1 LKPLFEKL
9 GSESGW
15 DLTVCYSS
23 AWHRNVGWVQEK
35 LEEHGSHRTI
45 ILDQLMPKLTN
56 ILGSKAAAA
65 IALADIL
72 IREQPD
78 YLISYGY
85 TLLPQLTAILWSILT
100 NTPFAVSGDANFYCD
115 NARRIKRYLKRWWL
129 SQVTKRAAAL
139 LTIGTANRMFWEA
152 YGARQEQLFDARF
165 AVDNDLYARS
175 IEARKTE
182 SFALRKKLGL
192 TDKVV
197 FIYVGRLIRR
207 KNIDLIITA
216 LSRLKDDRIGLV
228 IVGNGEEFAPLK
240 ALARGDR
247 RVIFAGPVV
256 PGRLP
261 LYYAMADV
269 IVLPASDEPWGLVI
283 NEAMASGLAVI
294 GHRHCG
300 AIYDLVQDDNG
311 ASLESFSVAEL
322 AQAMKLLA
330 TDRRLLCSMQERS
343 LEKISLWT
351 IDGAAQGI
359 IRAVEKTRRQE
370 IRSQESGIRSQKKY
384 L

>member
-9 GSESGW
+9 GSDSGW

-35 LEEHGSHRTI
+35 LEEHGSHRTM
-45 ILDQLMPKLTN
+45 ILDQLMPKLTK

-65 IALADIL
+65 VALADIL
-72 IREQPD
+72 LRERPD

-85 TLLPQLTAILWSILT
+85 TLLPQITAIVWSILT
-100 NTPFAVSGDANFYCD
+100 DTPFAVGGDANFYCD

-129 SQVTKRAAAL
+129 SQITNRAAAL

-152 YGARQEQLFDARF
+152 YGAKEEQLFEARF
-165 AVDNDLYARS
+165 AVDNDFYARS

-182 SFALRKKLGL
+182 SYALRKKLGL
-192 TDKVV
+192 ADKVV
-197 FIYVGRLIRR
+197 FIYVGRLIKR
-207 KNIDLIITA
+207 KNIDLIISA
-216 LSRLKDDRIGLV
+216 ISRLKDDRIGLV
-228 IVGNGEEFAPLK
+228 IAGNGEEFSSLK
-240 ALARGDR
+240 VLARGDR
-247 RVIFAGPVV
+247 RVIFTGPVI

-269 IVLPASDEPWGLVI
+269 IVLPASSEPWGLVI

-300 AIYDLVQDDNG
+300 AILDLVGADNG
-311 ASLESFSVAEL
+311 AALESFSVAEL
-322 AQAMKLLA
+322 VRAMKLLA
-330 TDRRLLCSMQERS
+330 TDSPLLRSMQKRS
-343 LEKISLWT
+343 LEKISSWT
-351 IDGAAQGI
+351 IDDSVHGI
-359 IRAVEKTRRQE
+359 ISAVEKTGKQKSDV
-370 IRSQESGIRSQKKY
+370 RSQMSKVRS
-384 L
+384 